1 MLVKYTVQMYGEF
14 FFQIIQG
21 EYKEKQKLYKNV
33 ASHCMIQRRVEPP
46 SGVKQLR
53 VLKHF
58 LILSTL
64 WYAVCVST
72 ESITVFVP
80 ASNTAKSYLRF
91 SFVWYLSYQRN
102 IHILKIKPK
111 FCNKNGPLAYWE
123 IFLVIVI
130 YYCLAYTIHY
140 R

>member
-21 EYKEKQKLYKNV
+21 EAEIIQKCGFTLYDIAQSRTSKWCETAESFKTFFNIIDSV
-33 ASHCMIQRRVEPP
+33 VCIVFQHGVHYGVGAAS
-46 SGVKQLR
+46 S
-53 VLKHF
+53 
-58 LILSTL
+58 
-64 WYAVCVST
+64 
-72 ESITVFVP
+72 
-80 ASNTAKSYLRF
+80 TAKSYLRF

-102 IHILKIKPK
+102 NIHILKIKPK
-111 FCNKNGPLAYWE
+111 FCNKNGVLAYWE
-123 IFLVIVI
+123 IFLLIVI